1 MAAAKE
7 EGRLNVRL
15 PDLPSVNFDN
25 LLERLDSALSGIF
38 SGAFALADLL
48 DFLLGQVESY
58 LSAMLR
64 KQRAVLNCGKNLTV
78 TSNDSM
84 EVAGVQP

>member
-25 LLERLDSALSGIF
+25 LLERLDGTLSGIF
-38 SGAFALADLL
+38 SRTFALADLL
-48 DFLLGQVESY
+48 DFLLSQVESY
-58 LSAMLR
+58 LRATLAEESANNSR
-64 KQRAVLNCGKNLTV
+64 
-78 TSNDSM
+78 
-84 EVAGVQP
+84 